1 MLDLAAVAGIGSLSK
16 ALADFIKLR
25 RDRKSGEETKTLRDY
40 IEACRRRD
48 HAEALGRFDVV
59 GEQLTGLERL
69 IETLG
74 HVTDDQ
80 AAVVLNAIEDGNF
93 ALLSQLRTADA
104 ALHARLDQI
113 IHRLGVAPRQLF
125 RDDCP
130 SRHDAA
136 IQAFE
141 AKYLD
146 RVRDDFGRLEMLGVP
161 RAQDIRQKLDIAYV
175 SLELSALAADGAGGG
190 RADRGAAEPN

>member
-16 ALADFIKLR
+16 ALANFLKLR

-48 HAEALGRFDVV
+48 HAEALGRFDAV
-59 GEQLTGLERL
+59 GEQFAGLERL

-80 AAVVLNAIEDGNF
+80 AAVVLSAIEGGNF
-93 ALLSQLRTADA
+93 ALLSKLDTADA

-113 IHRLGVAPRQLF
+113 MHRLGVAPRQLF
-125 RDDCP
+125 PSDCD
-130 SRHDAA
+130 SRHNDA

-161 RAQDIRQKLDIAYV
+161 YAQDIDQKLDIAYV
-175 SLELSALAADGAGGG
+175 SLELTRCRQIRPAKRIHEGG
-190 RADRGAAEPN
+190 E